1 LAKNHSIF
9 VYQLNNMFT
18 LLRKEINAFFSSLSG
33 YVVIVVFLLA
43 NSLFIWVFP
52 GELNVL
58 DSGYADL
65 ETLFIIAPWVFLFLI
80 PAITMRL
87 FADEKRT
94 GTLELLF
101 TKPLGDLQIILGKYF
116 AGLTLVLLSLLPTL
130 VYFASV
136 WYLGN
141 PVGNIDVGG
150 FWGSYIG
157 LFFLAAIYVSIGVF
171 TSSFT
176 ENQIIAFISA
186 MLLSFLLY
194 AGMDYLSSLPVF
206 QSSNQWLTG
215 IGINEHYSSM
225 SRGVIDSRDIVYFVI
240 VISLFILFTKFV
252 LQSRKWK

>member
-1 LAKNHSIF
+1 
-9 VYQLNNMFT
+9 MFT
-18 LLRKEINAFFSSLSG
+18 LFRKEINTFFSSLSG
-33 YVVIVVFLLA
+33 FVVIVVFLLA
-43 NSLFIWVFP
+43 NSLFIWIFP

-58 DSGYADL
+58 DSGYAGL
-65 ETLFIIAPWVFLFLI
+65 ETLFIIAPWIFLFLI

-87 FADEKRT
+87 FADERRT
-94 GTLELLF
+94 GTIELLY
-101 TKPLGDLQIILGKYF
+101 TKPIGDLQIILGKYM

-130 VYFASV
+130 VYFVSV

-157 LFFLAAIYVSIGVF
+157 LFFLAAVYVSIGVF

-186 MLLSFLLY
+186 MLLSFFLY

-206 QSSNQWLTG
+206 QSSNQCL
-215 IGINEHYSSM
+215 IRISINEHYSSM

-240 VISLFILFTKFV
+240 VISLFLFFTKFV

>member
-1 LAKNHSIF
+1 MAKNHSIF
-9 VYQLNNMFT
+9 VDQLNYMFT

-206 QSSNQWLTG
+206 QSSNQWLIG

>member
-1 LAKNHSIF
+1 MGENRFIF
-9 VYQLNNMFT
+9 VDQSNSMFT
-18 LLRKEINAFFSSLSG
+18 LLRKEINTFFSSLSG
-33 YVVIVVFLLA
+33 FVVIVVFLLA

-87 FADEKRT
+87 FADERRT

-101 TKPLGDLQIILGKYF
+101 TKPLGDLQIILGKYL

-130 VYFASV
+130 VYFVSV

-141 PVGNIDVGG
+141 PAGNIDAGG

-157 LFFLAAIYVSIGVF
+157 LFFLAAIYVSVGVF

-186 MLLSFLLY
+186 MLLSFFLY
-194 AGMDYLSSLPVF
+194 TGMDYLSSLPVF
-206 QSSNQWLTG
+206 QSSNQWLIR

-240 VISLFILFTKFV
+240 VISLFLFFTKFV